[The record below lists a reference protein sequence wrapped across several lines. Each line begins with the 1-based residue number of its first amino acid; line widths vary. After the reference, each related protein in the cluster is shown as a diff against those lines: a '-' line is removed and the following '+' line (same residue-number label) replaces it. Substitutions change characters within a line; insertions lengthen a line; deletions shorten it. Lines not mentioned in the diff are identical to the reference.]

1 MRGRL
6 GMGLFLLDNL
16 RKFKICEGGDSAE
29 KPPDV
34 AEIFLGVEKI
44 SVAFA
49 EFFLVKAEENF
60 SLD

>member
-1 MRGRL
+1 
-6 GMGLFLLDNL
+6 MGFFLLDNL

-29 KPPDV
+29 KTPGV
-34 AEIFLGVEKI
+34 AAEILGVEKI

-60 SLD
+60 SLN

>member
-1 MRGRL
+1 MQSRL

-16 RKFKICEGGDSAE
+16 RKFKICECGDNAE
-29 KPPDV
+29 KTPGV
-34 AEIFLGVEKI
+34 AAEILGVEKI